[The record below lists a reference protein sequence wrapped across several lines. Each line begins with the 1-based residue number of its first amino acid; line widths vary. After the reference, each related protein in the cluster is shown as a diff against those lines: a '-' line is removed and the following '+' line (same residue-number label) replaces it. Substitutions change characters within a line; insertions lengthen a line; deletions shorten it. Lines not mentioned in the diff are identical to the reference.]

1 MYIQCNLLFDRK
13 KKSAIQMCK
22 CTVTD
27 IKCQT
32 GNEKKKWT
40 ELYWIL
46 TIFIE
51 VKNWEGKF
59 SPKNTISTNR
69 PKKTLIKTLGTNKS
83 SLLTDCAWFQK
94 TKTDHTAHVALTGF
108 YQASTGIALRDF
120 FRENFICETQIY
132 LSETQYSEANYFST
146 SHLKL
151 KISEFYTIL
160 FIQSM
165 VYSLRQRKLT
175 QWDAWNVPWASI
187 RSSPSSPA
195 TLSRVSIF

>member
-32 GNEKKKWT
+32 GNEKKKMN
-40 ELYWIL
+40 WIVL
-46 TIFIE
+46 NPHHFHWSEKLGRQIF
-51 VKNWEGKF
+51 
-59 SPKNTISTNR
+59 PKKHNIYKQT
-69 PKKTLIKTLGTNKS
+69 KKTLIKTLGTNKS